1 MYRGTCRGQTT
12 LLTVPKN
19 KNSCNKCVYVST
31 YVYNI
36 CELPVLWTVFT
47 IILKLVHVKISRL
60 IMVL

>member
-31 YVYNI
+31 YVYVRI
-36 CELPVLWTVFT
+36 TGFMDCVYYYFT
-47 IILKLVHVKISRL
+47 ISTYVKISRL